1 MIEKQPPQVI
11 KTANRFSATV
21 RLDHTCS
28 SLSDTTYTPSGNA
41 ISAGCT
47 WSVLGGAFLCFF
59 AQAYIESDI
68 LEEVEM
74 LLSSFRSSISSC
86 LIPIPLPLGLIS
98 IPLLVCLI
106 PIPLSMSDSH
116 AALSMSDSHTSLSR
130 HVYMCMTTAGCWS
143 VENYRSIWVSQ
154 RSLSPS

>member
-1 MIEKQPPQVI
+1 MKKRSHYTTFVPFRGLLYIYTINQSAPLITLTPLVPSPIYIFRSFVIEKQPPQVI

-21 RLDHTCS
+21 RLDHS

-59 AQAYIESDI
+59 CTGIESDS

-86 LIPIPLPLGLIS
+86 LIPIPLPVGLIS

-106 PIPLSMSDSH
+106 PIPLLVDMF
-116 AALSMSDSHTSLSR
+116 TC
-130 HVYMCMTTAGCWS
+130 V
-143 VENYRSIWVSQ
+143 
-154 RSLSPS
+154 